1 MSHNLSSELIQK
13 VFYEIMSNQMKVDF
27 LEAVTKDNDGLGL
40 GNEYQKEIQTVER
53 EIFIGIKKKILQ
65 A

>member
-1 MSHNLSSELIQK
+1 
-13 VFYEIMSNQMKVDF
+13 MKVDF

-40 GNEYQKEIQTVER
+40 GKEDQKEIQTVER
-53 EIFIGIKKKILQ
+53 EIFVGIKKKMLQ